1 MIKRE
6 RSMHLIDIEN
16 QLGTGRITSVA
27 ASAFFEN
34 YKATVGLGE
43 TDQVVVAV
51 SSIEALLE
59 LPLSSMRHCRLLCTL
74 GHDGADKALQG
85 VMWDEGL
92 SERFPTVICATGD
105 GGFVKAVAHLTAQ
118 GTHVIA
124 AAPSRSI
131 AKTMRMAAH
140 ETIDLSSDYP
150 EMDVA

>member
-1 MIKRE
+1 MIRG

-43 TDQVVVAV
+43 ADQVVVAV
-51 SSIEALLE
+51 SSIEALME

-74 GHDGADKALQG
+74 GHDGADKALQD
-85 VMWDEGL
+85 VMWNEAL
-92 SERFPTVICATGD
+92 PERFPTVICATGD
-105 GGFVKAVAHLTAQ
+105 GGFVKAVAHLTSQ
-118 GTHVIA
+118 GTCVIA
-124 AAPSRSI
+124 VAPSRSI
-131 AKTMRMAAH
+131 AKTMRMATH
-140 ETIDLSSDYP
+140 ETIELSSDYP

>member
-1 MIKRE
+1 MKQE

-16 QLGTGRITSVA
+16 QLGTGRINAVA

-34 YKATVGLGE
+34 YKATVGIRE
-43 TDQVVVAV
+43 ADQVVVAV

-59 LPLSSMRHCRLLCTL
+59 LPLSSMRDCRLLCTL
-74 GHDGADKALQG
+74 GRNGADKALQG
-85 VMWDEGL
+85 VMWNEGL
-92 SERFPTVICATGD
+92 PERFHTVICATGD

-118 GTHVIA
+118 GTRVIA
-124 AAPSRSI
+124 VAPSRSM

-140 ETIDLSSDYP
+140 ETIELSSDYP

>member
-1 MIKRE
+1 MIRG

-27 ASAFFEN
+27 ASYFFEN

-43 TDQVVVAV
+43 ADQVVVAV

-59 LPLSSMRHCRLLCTL
+59 LPFSSLRNCRLLCTL

-85 VMWDEGL
+85 VMRDEAL
-92 SERFPTVICATGD
+92 SERFPTVICASGD
-105 GGFVKAVAHLTAQ
+105 GGFVKAVARLTAQ
-118 GTHVIA
+118 GTRVIVV
-124 AAPSRSI
+124 APSRSI
-131 AKTMRMAAH
+131 ARTMRMAAH
-140 ETIDLSSDYP
+140 ETIELSSDYA